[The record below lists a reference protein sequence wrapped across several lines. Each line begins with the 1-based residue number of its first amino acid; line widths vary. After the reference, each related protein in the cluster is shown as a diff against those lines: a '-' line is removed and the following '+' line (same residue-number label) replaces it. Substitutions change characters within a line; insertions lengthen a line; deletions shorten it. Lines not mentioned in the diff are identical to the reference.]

1 MIPFYLE
8 MTEESILQRMYELLG
23 GVHINNFKQR
33 FYDAT
38 LSEKERIKALINWSR
53 EGDRTV

>member
-8 MTEESILQRMYELLG
+8 MAGESILQQMYELLE
-23 GVHINNFKQR
+23 GVHINNFKQQ

-53 EGDRTV
+53 EGGR

>member
-8 MTEESILQRMYELLG
+8 MTEESILQQMYELFRD
-23 GVHINNFKQR
+23 VHTNNFKQQ

-38 LSEKERIKALINWSR
+38 LSEKKRIKALINWSR
-53 EGDRTV
+53 EGGR

>member
-8 MTEESILQRMYELLG
+8 ITEESILQRMHDLLG
-23 GVHINNFKQR
+23 GVHINNQR

-53 EGDRTV
+53 EGDR

>member
-8 MTEESILQRMYELLG
+8 MTEESILQQMHDLLG
-23 GVHINNFKQR
+23 GMHINNFKQR

-53 EGDRTV
+53 EGDR

>member
-8 MTEESILQRMYELLG
+8 MTEESILQRMHELLG
-23 GVHINNFKQR
+23 SVHINNFKQQ
-33 FYDAT
+33 FYNTT

-53 EGDRTV
+53 EGD

>member
-8 MTEESILQRMYELLG
+8 MTEESILQRIYKLLG
-23 GVHINNFKQR
+23 GVHINNFKQQ

-53 EGDRTV
+53 EGGR

>member
-8 MTEESILQRMYELLG
+8 MTEESILQRMYKLLG
-23 GVHINNFKQR
+23 DVHINDFKQR

-53 EGDRTV
+53 EGDR